1 MADVLTLLEMGSA
14 SVDVIG
20 SKARS
25 LGAMAAAGLPVP
37 PAFCISAEAF
47 CRLRGKSVTS
57 DQDLCAEIALA
68 YERLGECPVAVR
80 SSSLL
85 EDGETTSGAGQHD
98 TILAVHG
105 RKEVLEAVAQCWA
118 SLNSERSIAY
128 QQNLKGRQHQ
138 SAMAVIVQTL
148 VCAEVAGV
156 LFTCD
161 PLDAQ
166 EKNMRVE
173 ASWGLGTS
181 VVSGRVTPDSYTIDR
196 ASGEVQESKISRKST
211 METPAGLV
219 ELPAEKQLLPCLDE
233 PRLRELADLGRRVEH
248 VFGGARDVEWAWAK
262 GRFWLLQARPIT
274 ANSAAEL
281 EAIRQQEIANL
292 RNRVEGSGTVWSQY
306 NLSEILP
313 APTPMTWSI
322 VRRLMAGAGGLGSMY
337 RDLGFNPDPSLDQD
351 GVFDLVC
358 GRPYCNLSRE
368 PRMYFP
374 RLPFKHSFEAMKAAP
389 RKAFYPT
396 PVLETSNFGFSD
408 WMKLIA
414 VLPTELARLARHQIL
429 LKKAI
434 SSFPSQF
441 RGELAPSFKAAAS
454 QQAAI
459 DLTRLDHDSLL
470 HSLDS
475 WIQRT
480 LIDFARNSLKATAL
494 AGFQLAS
501 VEQEFARHLEAEQ
514 AKTALAECVVG
525 IRPDDDADL
534 LQALCD
540 LKVGRMTR
548 SEFLRR
554 FGHRGRNEMELSEP
568 RWAERPDNL
577 DEGASSD
584 YLAPERRYLEEV
596 WMSLARRLNLKPAQA
611 AKLYEKVMAVRE
623 FIALR
628 ETAKHFLLMGYA
640 QIRRILIEFDNRF
653 ELNGGV
659 FYLTLADLPRLLKG
673 EDLSNVIQKARR
685 RRALCLSL
693 QVRSVIFSDDLD
705 VVGRAVPVAGGERLQ
720 GVPLSPGVV
729 EGPALVLRAPQF
741 AGKVLDKYVLIC
753 PSTDPAW
760 IQMFGQA
767 CGLVMETGGVLS
779 HGAILAREFGLPA
792 VAGIPGVL
800 NSIRNGQP
808 IRVNGSDGSVT
819 ILRSMNSQSNPTP
832 SENR

>member
-1 MADVLTLLEMGSA
+1 
-14 SVDVIG
+14 
-20 SKARS
+20 
-25 LGAMAAAGLPVP
+25 
-37 PAFCISAEAF
+37 
-47 CRLRGKSVTS
+47 
-57 DQDLCAEIALA
+57 
-68 YERLGECPVAVR
+68 
-80 SSSLL
+80 
-85 EDGETTSGAGQHD
+85 
-98 TILAVHG
+98 
-105 RKEVLEAVAQCWA
+105 
-118 SLNSERSIAY
+118 
-128 QQNLKGRQHQ
+128 
-138 SAMAVIVQTL
+138 MAVIVQTL

-166 EKNMRVE
+166 QRTMRVE

-181 VVSGRVTPDSYTIDR
+181 VVSGSITPDSYTIDR
-196 ASGEVQESKISRKST
+196 ESGVVQESKVSPKST
-211 METPAGLV
+211 MDTPAGQV
-219 ELPAEKQLLPCLDE
+219 EVPAEKQLLPCLDE
-233 PRLRELADLGRRVEH
+233 LRLRELAELGRRVEQ
-248 VFGGARDVEWAWAK
+248 VFGGARDVEWAWA
-262 GRFWLLQARPIT
+262 GGSFWLLQARPIT
-274 ANSAAEL
+274 ASSAAEL

-292 RNRVEGSGTVWSQY
+292 RNRTEGSGTVWSQY

-322 VRRLMAGAGGLGSMY
+322 VQRLMAGAGGLGNMY

-374 RLPFKHSFEAMKAAP
+374 RLPFKHSFEALKAAP
-389 RKAFYPT
+389 QKAFYPT
-396 PVLETSNFGFSD
+396 PVLETSNFGFSS

-414 VLPTELARLARHQIL
+414 VLPTELARLTRHQIL

-441 RGELAPSFKAAAS
+441 REQVAPSFKAAAS

-459 DLTRLDHDSLL
+459 DLTRLDHVSLL
-470 HSLDS
+470 HCLDS

-480 LIDFARNSLKATAL
+480 LFDFARNCLKATAL
-494 AGFQLAS
+494 AGLQLAS

-540 LKVGRMTR
+540 LQAGRLTK
-548 SEFLRR
+548 SEFLEL

-568 RWAERPDNL
+568 RWGERPDDL
-577 DEGASSD
+577 DQGPIS
-584 YLAPERRYLEEV
+584 YCLAPERRQFEEV
-596 WMSLARRLNLKPAQA
+596 RISLAGRLNLKPPQA
-611 AKLYEKVMAVRE
+611 AKLYEKVRAVRE

-640 QIRRILIEFDNRF
+640 QIRRILLEFDSRF
-653 ELNGGV
+653 DLNGGI
-659 FYLTLADLPRLLKG
+659 FYLTLADLPRLLKS

-685 RRALCLSL
+685 SRALSLSL
-693 QVRSVIFSDDLD
+693 PVPPVIFSDDLE
-705 VVGRAVPVAGGERLQ
+705 VIGRAVSVAEGERLQ

-729 EGPALVLRAPQF
+729 EGPALVLRTPHF
-741 AGKVLDKYVLIC
+741 AGKVEDKYVLVC

-808 IRVNGSDGSVT
+808 LRVSGSDGSVT
-819 ILRSMNSQSNPTP
+819 ILRSMNSQSNPSP
-832 SENR
+832 SEDRQ